1 MISMKDIIR
10 RILNRLCP
18 RRRWLSHDV
27 RLRSLRASGV
37 RLRRVL
43 DIGAFEGNWTR
54 LVRRH
59 FPEAEVT
66 MVEANRDKEAAL
78 RPLGALHVALL
89 ADVAGR
95 SVDYYRCQ
103 DGDTGSGNG
112 IYRENTPYRF
122 APEKRLTETLDDLF
136 GTAEPF
142 DLIKMDVQGAELDV
156 IRGGLPVIRRARHLL
171 LELQTWDYNLGA
183 PRLEEVVAFLHAEG
197 FGVTDVFD
205 LMYSGERLIQAD
217 LLFHNRA
224 LR

>member
-1 MISMKDIIR
+1 MKNLLR
-10 RILNRLCP
+10 RIFNRLCP
-18 RRRWLSHDV
+18 RRRWLSHEV

-37 RLRRVL
+37 SLRRVL
-43 DIGAFEGNWTR
+43 DIGAFDGNWTR

-59 FPEAEVT
+59 FPDAEVT
-66 MVEANRDKEAAL
+66 MVEANRDKEPVL
-78 RPLGALHVALL
+78 RPLGTVHVALL

-95 SVDYYRCQ
+95 LVDYYRCQ

-112 IYRENTPYRF
+112 IYRENTAHRF
-122 APEKRLTETLDDLF
+122 APEKRTTETLDGLF
-136 GTAEPF
+136 GSAEPF

-156 IRGGLPVIRRARHLL
+156 IKGGLPVIRRTRHLL

-205 LMYSGERLIQAD
+205 LMYSGDRLIQVD
-217 LLFHNRA
+217 LLFHNRS
-224 LR
+224 LT